1 MVFFAKKRIVLVT
14 ALFMGTAFLSGCG
27 TEAPAA
33 QPYEVSLEIW
43 GVFDDTNAYTK
54 AINAYQ
60 QINPNIKNITYRKL
74 PIETYKEDL
83 INAMAS
89 GKGPDIFMVRNSW
102 RGVFEDKTE
111 PAPSI
116 LISEQ
121 EYRNRLVD
129 VAASDFIN
137 EDNQIYGVPLSVDS
151 LALYYNKDL
160 FNIAGIVK
168 PPETWDEVATD
179 VKLLNSIDQ
188 FGSITRSGIA
198 LGVGAN
204 INRSSD
210 ILTALMMQSGSSM
223 TDRKQSDPVNLTT
236 DESKKAFDFYTKF
249 SQVGSDVYSW
259 NARQDYSIDAFYKG
273 NLAMMINYSWQY
285 DALKQKNAKLNIGV
299 APLPQFNVATP
310 VNLANYWGYAVSKNK
325 PPVATA
331 AGQSATLPADPVKQ
345 NALRTFEAWQFLK
358 FLTLVGN
365 DKTMNVFNGISN
377 TSQPMPVATDPS
389 KEYLTLVH
397 KPAARRDLL
406 VEQKS
411 DLVLSAFAYGNL
423 IAKNWYQGDS
433 DAADGI
439 LIDTI
444 DSVIRGEKSWKSGF
458 DTASSRIN
466 LLTR

>member
-1 MVFFAKKRIVLVT
+1 MVFFSKKRIALVVVL
-14 ALFMGTAFLSGCG
+14 LFGTTFLSGCG
-27 TEAPAA
+27 TEKPAA
-33 QPYEVSLEIW
+33 QPYGVSLEIW
-43 GVFDDTNAYTK
+43 GVFDDTDAYTK
-54 AINAYQ
+54 AISAYQ
-60 QINPNIKNITYRKL
+60 KLNPNVKTITYRKL

-83 INAMAS
+83 INAMAG

-102 RGVFEDKTE
+102 RGAFEDKTE

-121 EYRNRLVD
+121 EYRNQLVD

-137 EDNQIYGVPLSVDS
+137 KDNKIYGVPLSVDS

-160 FNIAGIVK
+160 FNVAGIAK
-168 PPETWDEVATD
+168 PPETWDEVAND
-179 VKLLNSIDQ
+179 VRLLNSIDQ
-188 FGSITRSGIA
+188 FGGIVRSGIA
-198 LGVGAN
+198 LGIGAN
-204 INRSSD
+204 INRSPD
-210 ILTALMMQSGSSM
+210 ILTALMLQLGSGI
-223 TDRKQSDPVNLTT
+223 TDRKQDDPVNLA
-236 DESKKAFDFYTKF
+236 DDASKKAFDFYTKF

-285 DALKQKNAKLNIGV
+285 ATIKQKNAKLNIGV
-299 APLPQFNVATP
+299 APLPQFNTATP

-325 PPVATA
+325 PPVSVP
-331 AGQSATLPADPVKQ
+331 AGQVPTLPSDPVKQ

-358 FLTLVGN
+358 FLTLIGN
-365 DKTMNVFNGISN
+365 EKTMNVFNGLSN
-377 TSQPMPVATDPS
+377 TSQPMPIATDPS
-389 KEYLTLVH
+389 KEYLDIVK

-406 VEQKS
+406 AEQKG

-439 LIDTI
+439 IIDTI

-458 DTASSRIN
+458 DTASTRIN
-466 LLTR
+466 LLAR